1 MAYVHYADDVEIVNR
16 YPKMDR
22 DEIKCGFDK
31 ARRIFNKY
39 VWWYLITP
47 DSDKGLQDI
56 RRVTAQEVI
65 NRYILDHQDDPC
77 RYLGF
82 ALKNMI
88 EGA

>member
-1 MAYVHYADDVEIVNR
+1 MAYVHYADDVRIENR
-16 YPKMDR
+16 YPHMDR

-56 RRVTAQEVI
+56 RRVSAQEVNLDMI
-65 NRYILDHQDDPC
+65 NGKEGWVREQL
-77 RYLGF
+77 LGGS
-82 ALKNMI
+82 LSV
-88 EGA
+88 